1 MKTST
6 SKSSVLTQV
15 SLSLV
20 AIVLGYLL
28 LFSKTM
34 QVTTVCQFLCGGLIA
49 VGVISIVSYFL
60 SGDYKRIDRYG
71 FALGTMLVLMGIIG
85 LIRIPDLT
93 AHFDIYTGMLS
104 MILGVLILQ
113 GTVQIKVLDYPVW
126 VLNLILTIG
135 CIAGAI
141 CVLLEAKMITDRVVG
156 FANWTLLICGACC
169 LFSML
174 VTWICIM
181 LAARR
186 DKKAAEA
193 AQAQEGEAA
202 QTPATEAST
211 GSSNQPAPAAEAPAA
226 PAGPAETHHTVF
238 DPAQDQPA
246 ESDVPPVETEQ
257 PTFGEE
263 GHHSSFGE
271 ENS

>member
-20 AIVLGYLL
+20 AIILGYLL

-93 AHFDIYTGMLS
+93 AHFDIYTGLLS
-104 MILGVLILQ
+104 MILTAGRPYRRSHIIMIALGAFTTICDSIFPLFNR
-113 GTVQIKVLDYPVW
+113 YA
-126 VLNLILTIG
+126 LNHFIG
-135 CIAGAI
+135 G
-141 CVLLEAKMITDRVVG
+141 M
-156 FANWTLLICGACC
+156 TLL
-169 LFSML
+169 
-174 VTWICIM
+174 
-181 LAARR
+181 
-186 DKKAAEA
+186 
-193 AQAQEGEAA
+193 
-202 QTPATEAST
+202 
-211 GSSNQPAPAAEAPAA
+211 
-226 PAGPAETHHTVF
+226 
-238 DPAQDQPA
+238 
-246 ESDVPPVETEQ
+246 
-257 PTFGEE
+257 
-263 GHHSSFGE
+263 
-271 ENS
+271 